1 MKGSVWFFLA
11 EDLWLVG
18 VLTND
23 CHLPNERP
31 PSPGQPRSQRFLFG
45 KRSGLV
51 FTFENTS
58 GRSSSGYW
66 PQFLPF
72 FAFFTRMPPHLA
84 DVLKWLYGRYKD
96 TLQVLV
102 RIFADFAE
110 KIGFGLEDSANQS
123 VFGHFASWVLP
134 PCLLGSNAISGDFQS
149 PSSPDYAD

>member
-1 MKGSVWFFLA
+1 MTFFR
-11 EDLWLVG
+11 WKYIKQHRRGRVQ
-18 VLTND
+18 VI
-23 CHLPNERP
+23 
-31 PSPGQPRSQRFLFG
+31 
-45 KRSGLV
+45 
-51 FTFENTS
+51 
-58 GRSSSGYW
+58 GRSFSRI
-66 PQFLPF
+66 

>member
-1 MKGSVWFFLA
+1 MVFLA

-96 TLQVLV
+96 TLQVLG
-102 RIFADFAE
+102 RAFGDIAD
-110 KIGFGLEDSANQS
+110 KIGFGRDDSGNQS
-123 VFGHFASWVLP
+123 VFGGTYLP
-134 PCLLGSNAISGDFQS
+134 TTFLLPDSNAVSTKL
-149 PSSPDYAD
+149 